1 MISGLAGGAA
11 LGTAVGVGCPTG
23 ARGGIGAGGV
33 TISTVFDG
41 LGVVSRAFLIS
52 LFTFGRTTGTAGVTG
67 KGATRGTLASGAPA
81 LASPLGIGKALCTLP
96 PRVSPAPP
104 ITIALPGTA
113 LLPLPTTPCAP
124 CGAGFTNRRNT
135 SIAGRKANPIAASAL
150 FVVDQAALGFSSAA
164 PAAPTPVVTGA

>member
-1 MISGLAGGAA
+1 MNLGGGSGSAALGAAVKVGTGAGGAA
-11 LGTAVGVGCPTG
+11 VWIPADRGRTFLLGEGK
-23 ARGGIGAGGV
+23 AGGA
-33 TISTVFDG
+33 TSG
-41 LGVVSRAFLIS
+41 
-52 LFTFGRTTGTAGVTG
+52 
-67 KGATRGTLASGAPA
+67 GATADTLGAAPA

-124 CGAGFTNRRNT
+124 CGAGFTNSRNT